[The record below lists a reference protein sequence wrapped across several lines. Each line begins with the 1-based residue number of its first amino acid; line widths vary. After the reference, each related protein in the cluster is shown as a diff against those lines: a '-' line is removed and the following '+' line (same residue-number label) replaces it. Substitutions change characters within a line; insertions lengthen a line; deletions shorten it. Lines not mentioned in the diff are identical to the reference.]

1 MADIKHPSSEHHHN
15 AAAHHEAAAHHLGK
29 LLIIM
34 RAAGTIE
41 ERNVHPRP
49 MKTAVKRMGTP
60 PPHIRIPANK
70 NSWRPNSLLG
80 SPLPSAAGFLFR
92 RLASKMVPRSRI
104 GVMRANGA

>member
-1 MADIKHPSSEHHHN
+1 MAPNTHRVNTITTLP
-15 AAAHHEAAAHHLGK
+15 LIMRQQPIIIGK

-41 ERNVHPRP
+41 ERNIHPRP
-49 MKTAVKRMGTP
+49 MNTAVKRMGTP